1 MRKKKEYRSAIRSR
15 KLIREAFSKLMK
27 EKSIDK
33 ITVTDIVNAADIN
46 RGTFYA
52 HFKDTRSIIA
62 QIENEIIDKMN
73 QILSKFDFAN
83 ILDHAWQMF
92 LEIEKIIEQ
101 DYDIFVK
108 LIDAPGSEQFLDKL
122 RNTAINNLFLNKKL
136 SEEVK
141 KSKEFLLRVNYF
153 GGGMVNL
160 YLRWFKKEVDCSLRD
175 ISNELY
181 KQIKLLK
188 QLFLDEQQ
196 LGIKQEN

>member
-1 MRKKKEYRSAIRSR
+1 
-15 KLIREAFSKLMK
+15 MK

-136 SEEVK
+136 PEEVK
-141 KSKEFLLRVNYF
+141 KSKEFSLRVNYF